1 MKDIEDLALRH
12 NFAVKNVAG
21 DGNCLYHAASEQMG
35 HFLNPIPENE
45 RANELRHRLVNF
57 LRQHPTTPQGES
69 YSKWL
74 TTNNETW
81 EKYLDRMSRPG
92 EFGDE
97 IIIRALCHCFALK
110 VCVLSTLNPDHIS
123 TYDPRQGD
131 KGSRSHVVHL
141 GHIHSGLHYVRLI
154 PLQGN

>member
-1 MKDIEDLALRH
+1 MEVLAQH
-12 NFAVKNVAG
+12 YNFGVKNVAG
-21 DGNCLYHAASEQMG
+21 DGNCLFHAASEQMG
-35 HFLNPIPENE
+35 HFLNLTPENE
-45 RANELRHRLVNF
+45 RANELRRRLINF
-57 LRQHPTTPQGES
+57 LRQHQE
-69 YSKWL
+69 YSKWP

-110 VCVLSTLNPDHIS
+110 VCVLSTLDPDQIQ
-123 TYDPRQGD
+123 TYEPPQGNE
-131 KGSRSHVVHL
+131 GIGSHVVHL